1 MGGNMK
7 NLLALALIATIAFL
21 TSSAVQAQDELPI
34 SGYPAARD
42 VPGAHWLPDP
52 EIEHKVVFDAATA
65 PENIDDVN
73 PMLVATARYVN
84 TLAKYGVPAENRK
97 VAVVFHQGA
106 SPSVL
111 KNDAFKSRND
121 GQDNPNID
129 LIRSLHA
136 AGVSFHLCGQAA
148 TGLKYDSSEI
158 QEEIQL
164 DLWALTTL
172 IEYDR
177 LGYAR
182 FGG

>member
-1 MGGNMK
+1 MNK
-7 NLLALALIATIAFL
+7 LLKILAITAISATAIGTA
-21 TSSAVQAQDELPI
+21 QAQDELPVA
-34 SGYPAARD
+34 GYPAARD

-65 PENIDDVN
+65 AENIDDVN

-97 VAVVFHQGA
+97 IAVVFHQGA
-106 SPSVL
+106 SPAVL
-111 KNDAFKSRND
+111 KSDAFKSRND
-121 GQDNPNID
+121 GHDNPNIE

-148 TGLKYDSSEI
+148 TGLKYDASEI
-158 QEEIQL
+158 QDEIQL